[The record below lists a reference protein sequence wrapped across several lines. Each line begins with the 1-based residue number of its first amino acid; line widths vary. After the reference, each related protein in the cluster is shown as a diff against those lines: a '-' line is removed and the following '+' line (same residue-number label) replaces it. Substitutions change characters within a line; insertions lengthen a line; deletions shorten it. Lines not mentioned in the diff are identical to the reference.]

1 MIRKIIDQ
9 LNLVGLILLLLV
21 IVCCNKKSDCCTL
34 IDVDL
39 RIFYQDSSGH
49 SLINSNPFFQASNI
63 QIYFKNGDQFEYA
76 FDSNLDNPNH
86 FYVETIQSKEILRLF
101 PSNFYKENRS
111 TTLIALNKAIVDT
124 LVCEFDFNNNNTILK
139 QAWLNGVEIKNRYI
153 EVKK

>member
-21 IVCCNKKSDCCTL
+21 IVCCNKKSDCYTL

>member
-1 MIRKIIDQ
+1 MIRKIIDR
-9 LNLVGLILLLLV
+9 LNLVGLVLLLLI
-21 IVCCNKKSDCCTL
+21 IVCCNKRSDCCTF

-76 FDSNLDNPNH
+76 FDSNLDYPNH

-111 TTLIALNKAIVDT
+111 TTLIELNKAIVDT
-124 LVCEFDFNNNNTILK
+124 LVCEFDLNNNNTILK
-139 QAWLNGVEIKNRYI
+139 QAWLNGIEIKNRYI

>member
-1 MIRKIIDQ
+1 MIRKIIDW
-9 LNLVGLILLLLV
+9 LNLVGLVLLLL
-21 IVCCNKKSDCCTL
+21 IIFCCNKKSDCCTF

-76 FDSNLDNPNH
+76 FDSNLDYPNH

-139 QAWLNGVEIKNRYI
+139 QAWLNGIEIKNRYI

>member
-1 MIRKIIDQ
+1 MNRKIIDR
-9 LNLVGLILLLLV
+9 LNLVGLVLLLLI

-49 SLINSNPFFQASNI
+49 SLINSNPYFQASNI

-76 FDSNLDNPNH
+76 FDSNLDYPNH

-101 PSNFYKENRS
+101 PSNFYKDNLS

>member
-1 MIRKIIDQ
+1 MIRKIIDR
-9 LNLVGLILLLLV
+9 LNLIGLILLLLV

-49 SLINSNPFFQASNI
+49 SLINSNPLFQASNI

-76 FDSNLDNPNH
+76 FDSNLDYPNH
-86 FYVETIQSKEILRLF
+86 FYVEKIQSKEILRLF

-111 TTLIALNKAIVDT
+111 TTLIALNKTIVDT
-124 LVCEFDFNNNNTILK
+124 LVCEFNLNNNNTILK
-139 QAWLNGVEIKNRYI
+139 QAWLNGIEIKNRYI

>member
-9 LNLVGLILLLLV
+9 LNLAGLILLLLMF
-21 IVCCNKKSDCCTL
+21 VCCNKKSDCCTF

-49 SLINSNPFFQASNI
+49 RLINSNPFFQASNI

-76 FDSNLDNPNH
+76 FDSNLDYPNH
-86 FYVETIQSKEILRLF
+86 FYVEKIQSKEILRLF

-111 TTLIALNKAIVDT
+111 TTLIALNKTIVDT
-124 LVCEFDFNNNNTILK
+124 LVCEFDLNNNNTILK
-139 QAWLNGVEIKNRYI
+139 QAWLNGIEIKNRYI

>member
-1 MIRKIIDQ
+1 MIRKIIDR
-9 LNLVGLILLLLV
+9 LNLVGLVLLLLI

-63 QIYFKNGDQFEYA
+63 QIYFKNEDQFEYA
-76 FDSNLDNPNH
+76 FDSNLDYPNH

-101 PSNFYKENRS
+101 PSNYYKENRS
-111 TTLIALNKAIVDT
+111 TTLIALNKTIVDT
-124 LVCEFDFNNNNTILK
+124 LVCEFDLNNNDTILK
-139 QAWLNGVEIKNRYI
+139 QAWLNGIEIKNRYI